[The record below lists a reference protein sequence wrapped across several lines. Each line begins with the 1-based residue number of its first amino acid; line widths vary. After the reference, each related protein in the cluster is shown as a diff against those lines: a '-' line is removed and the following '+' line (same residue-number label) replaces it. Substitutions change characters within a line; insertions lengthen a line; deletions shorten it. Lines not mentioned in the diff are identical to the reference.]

1 MGRTTLIAVLG
12 AVVVGST
19 GGGLAA
25 LHFTSPRP
33 GPAQVAA
40 QPTPAAGSGTPV
52 ISDAAV
58 ADPGSSDAAYAAPAV
73 SVPAAQASLT
83 TQMSAVLTRFA
94 AWSRDHAGA
103 PCPDLATLGLAAHDP
118 WGHDLA
124 LTCTDQPADQIVG
137 ALSPGP
143 DGVIGTDD
151 DIPSW
156 TLGPGVTSLVRG
168 PRWKSAP
175 PPLATWPPPRR
186 RIPPLSTATH
196 TPAAA
201 HDDTRVVVPD
211 RIPPAQPAQPAR
223 TTPATPA
230 QPKPELTPADP
241 TADDIPARR
250 SSR

>member
-12 AVVVGST
+12 AIVVGST

-33 GPAQVAA
+33 RAAQVAA
-40 QPTPAAGSGTPV
+40 QPTPAPGSSAAV

-58 ADPGSSDAAYAAPAV
+58 AGPDAPVISPPTAH
-73 SVPAAQASLT
+73 ASLT

-94 AWSRDHAGA
+94 AWSREHAGA

-118 WGHDLA
+118 WSHDLT
-124 LTCTDQPADQIVG
+124 LTCTDQPADQVVG
-137 ALSPGP
+137 VLSPGP

-151 DIPSW
+151 DVPSW
-156 TLGPGVTSLVRG
+156 TLGPSVTSLVRG

-175 PPLATWPPPRR
+175 APLATRPPPRR
-186 RIPPLSTATH
+186 RIAPS
-196 TPAAA
+196 TPAAHTPGTA
-201 HDDTRVVVPD
+201 LDQAPVVA
-211 RIPPAQPAQPAR
+211 PPAPPTRSTAAPPAP
-223 TTPATPA
+223 
-230 QPKPELTPADP
+230 PKPEPSPVDP
-241 TADDIPARR
+241 TGDDIPARR